1 MKPELKQDLLSEI
14 KSKVSVPLVL
24 HGGSGNKDSEIA
36 EAVKR
41 GINKI
46 NISSDIKDAF
56 YQELRKTL
64 QDMKVREPFELYPAS
79 VAVMQEIVEHKIKL
93 FNDDDKVKYYSLN
106 KML

>member
-1 MKPELKQDLLSEI
+1 MKPELKQYLLSEI
-14 KSKVSVPLVL
+14 KSKVPVPLVL
-24 HGGSGNKDSEIA
+24 HGGSGNEDAEIA

-64 QDMKVREPFELYPAS
+64 QDPKIREPFELYPAS
-79 VAVMQEIVEHKIKL
+79 VRAMNEVVEHKIRL
-93 FNDDDKVKYYSLN
+93 FNDNDKVKYYSLN
-106 KML
+106 EML